1 MDAETNGLGGR
12 HDGKC
17 FDPNTGHV
25 GMTSSV
31 NFN

>member
-1 MDAETNGLGGR
+1 MDNETNGLGAR
-12 HDGKC
+12 HDGKW
-17 FDPNTGHV
+17 FDPNTGHM